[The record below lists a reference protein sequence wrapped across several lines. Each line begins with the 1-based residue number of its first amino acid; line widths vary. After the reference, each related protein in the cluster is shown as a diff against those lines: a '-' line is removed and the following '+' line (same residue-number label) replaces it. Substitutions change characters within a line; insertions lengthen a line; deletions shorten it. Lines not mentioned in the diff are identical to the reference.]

1 MDRLDELRCFIAV
14 VETGGFSK
22 AADQRG
28 VTQGMVS
35 RAVATLER
43 RLGAMLFHR
52 STRRVVPTDE
62 GLSFYERCTPLL
74 EELDDAAAQIA
85 QRASALKGIL
95 RVALPATFGRLQIA
109 PLLPSILARH
119 PDLVIDVTTAD
130 GRTDLVAQAIDV
142 ALRVGGEDEPAEIVK
157 RLARTRVRIV
167 GSRSYFEKH
176 GTPLHPSELV
186 AHNCLVYGRDASSA
200 DWPFSGPEGVFR
212 VPVKGSLRS
221 DNVDTIRAAVIGGE
235 GLAAMTEASMVEGL
249 IMPLSKTVLDDFVPW
264 TFDVKAVWVKRRFVP
279 AKVRMFV
286 DFLSEHL
293 PHAPGITPLN

>member
-95 RVALPATFGRLQIA
+95 RVALPATFGRRRMAGLTLLLRRLMSRYGSAVRMNQPKSSNAWHEPGSALSDRGRISRNTGRRSIHLSWWHTIA
-109 PLLPSILARH
+109 WFMAAMRRPPIGRSPVPREYSGFRSRGLCVAITLIPSAPRSSGEKGLLP
-119 PDLVIDVTTAD
+119 
-130 GRTDLVAQAIDV
+130 
-142 ALRVGGEDEPAEIVK
+142 
-157 RLARTRVRIV
+157 
-167 GSRSYFEKH
+167 
-176 GTPLHPSELV
+176 
-186 AHNCLVYGRDASSA
+186 
-200 DWPFSGPEGVFR
+200 
-212 VPVKGSLRS
+212 
-221 DNVDTIRAAVIGGE
+221 
-235 GLAAMTEASMVEGL
+235 
-249 IMPLSKTVLDDFVPW
+249 
-264 TFDVKAVWVKRRFVP
+264 
-279 AKVRMFV
+279 
-286 DFLSEHL
+286 
-293 PHAPGITPLN
+293 